1 MSEDLQKTPSGKLSL
16 TLLLPVS
23 LAERLEAVAK
33 AQNRSPAS
41 YVVDLLEQTLPR
53 LPSAAQKKHKIPYT

>member
-16 TLLLPVS
+16 TLLLPAS
-23 LAERLEAVAK
+23 LAERLEAVAR

-41 YVVDLLEQTLPR
+41 YVVDLLERTLPR
-53 LPSAAQKKHKIPYT
+53 LPSAGQQQRKIPYA